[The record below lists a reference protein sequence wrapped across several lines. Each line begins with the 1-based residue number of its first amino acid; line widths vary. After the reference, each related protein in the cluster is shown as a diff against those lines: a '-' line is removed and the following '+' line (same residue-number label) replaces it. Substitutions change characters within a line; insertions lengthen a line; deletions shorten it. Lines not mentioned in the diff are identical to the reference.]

1 MNPLIRKLERFAK
14 LSGDDH
20 AALNAMA
27 AHRVRQRPARRD
39 IIQEGDRPLH
49 VNLILEGWACRYK
62 LLNDG
67 RRQIVAL
74 FLPGDLC
81 DLHVYVLRQMD
92 HSIGTITPV
101 TYAEIP
107 RATFEETVE
116 GRPRV
121 MQAMWWDTLVTS
133 AIQREW
139 TTDIGQRSA
148 VERLAHLL
156 LELFYR
162 LEAVGLTRGDECD
175 LPLVQA
181 DLADAMGLTAVHAN
195 RMLQELRSSNLISL
209 SGKRLV
215 ILDRQRLAQVAQFN
229 PNYLHLDNEGSHLAA
244 NG

>member
-14 LSGDDH
+14 LSADDH
-20 AALNAMA
+20 TAVNLMA
-27 AHRVRQRPARRD
+27 GHRVRQRPARRD

-74 FLPGDLC
+74 FLPGDMC

-107 RATFEETVE
+107 RTAFEETVE
-116 GRPRV
+116 GRPRI
-121 MQAMWWDTLVTS
+121 MQAMWWDTLVTA

-162 LEAVGLTRGDECD
+162 LEAVGLTRGNECD

-209 SGKRLV
+209 SGKRLI

-229 PNYLHLDNEGSHLAA
+229 PNYLHLDNEGSHLNA
-244 NG
+244 NN

>member
-14 LSGDDH
+14 LSVEDH
-20 AALNAMA
+20 AAVNVMA
-27 AHRVRQRPARRD
+27 GHRIRQRPARRD

-67 RRQIVAL
+67 CRQIVAL

-81 DLHVYVLRQMD
+81 DLHVYMLRQMD

-107 RATFEETVE
+107 RGLFEDTVE
-116 GRPRV
+116 GRPPV
-121 MQAMWWDTLVTS
+121 MQAMWWDTLVTA

-162 LEAVGLTRGDECD
+162 LEAVGLTRGNECD

-195 RMLQELRSSNLISL
+195 RMLQELRSNNLISL
-209 SGKRLV
+209 SGKRFV

-229 PNYLHLDNEGSHLAA
+229 PNYLHLENEGSHLNAS
-244 NG
+244 G